1 MCARPKD
8 KDFLGSSLAVQWLKL
23 HASNARGVGSIPGQ
37 RSKCPHAAAKTNKQT
52 NKDEDFQ
59 EDCKQ

>member
-23 HASNARGVGSIPGQ
+23 HSNARGVGSIPGQ
-37 RSKCPHAAAKTNKQT
+37 RTKCPHAAAKKQT
-52 NKDEDFQ
+52 NKH
-59 EDCKQ
+59 KKR